1 MSYGSG
7 LRKSLSIIVGQI
19 IMNAKFFMKINMGGL
34 LIFLLAVTSYS
45 NAQNANLLVGTYTQS
60 GSKGIYVFNFDTTTG
75 KAIELSHTD
84 KSNNPEFLTITKDKQ
99 FVYAVNETKEGMVA
113 AYAFKNNKL
122 NLLQLKSVKSAD
134 PCYITLSPDEQ
145 NIFVA
150 NYTGGSITQFHRFA
164 DGLISNAQQFIQHTG
179 KSINTSRQEK
189 AHVHG
194 AFFSPNGDFLLTPD
208 LGMDQVKIYP
218 YNNSNSVPLNIADVK
233 TINSK
238 PGAGPRHIAFS
249 KNGRY
254 LYVIEE
260 LSGSISVYQFNKG
273 NTTFIQ
279 TVYTHDSDFKGMPG
293 SADIHVS
300 PDGNYLY
307 ASNRG
312 EENNIAKFP
321 ILANGELDQQ
331 KMKLFSTMGKKP
343 RNFTISNDGN
353 WLLVANQ
360 DTDNIVIYKINKVTG
375 DLLNTGNSIRVP
387 MPVCLVMF

>member
-1 MSYGSG
+1 M
-7 LRKSLSIIVGQI
+7 LNTKL
-19 IMNAKFFMKINMGGL
+19 FMKINIGGL
-34 LIFLLAVTSYS
+34 LICLLTLADHS

-84 KSNNPEFLTITKDKQ
+84 SSNNPEYLTITKDKQ
-99 FVYAVNETKEGMVA
+99 FVYAVNETKDGMVA
-113 AYAFKNNKL
+113 AYSFKNNKL

-134 PCYITLSPDEQ
+134 PCYITLSPDEH

-164 DGLISNAQQFIQHTG
+164 DGLISNAQQFIQHDG
-179 KSINTSRQEK
+179 KSINASRQEK

-194 AFFSPNGDFLLTPD
+194 AFFSPNGDYLLTPD
-208 LGMDQVKIYP
+208 LGMDQVNIYP
-218 YNNSNSVPLNIADVK
+218 YNANNSVPLNIENAK

-249 KNGRY
+249 KNGLY
-254 LYVIEE
+254 LYIIEE

-273 NTTFIQ
+273 KTTFMQ
-279 TVYTHDSDFKGMPG
+279 TVYTHGDNFKGTPG

-300 PDGNYLY
+300 PDGKYLY

-312 EENNIAKFP
+312 EENNIAKFS
-321 ILANGELDQQ
+321 ILANGKLDQQ
-331 KMKLFSTMGKKP
+331 KMKLFSTLGKKP

-360 DTDNIVIYKINKVTG
+360 DTDNIIIYRINKDTG
-375 DLLNTGNSIRVP
+375 DLINTGNSIQVP

>member
-1 MSYGSG
+1 
-7 LRKSLSIIVGQI
+7 
-19 IMNAKFFMKINMGGL
+19 MKINFWSL
-34 LIFLLAVTSYS
+34 LVCLLATSFHS

-60 GSKGIYVFNFDTTTG
+60 SSKGIYVFNFDTATG

-84 KSNNPEFLTITKDKQ
+84 SSNNPEYLTITKDKQ
-99 FVYAVNETKEGMVA
+99 FVYAVNEIKDGMVA
-113 AYAFKNNKL
+113 AYSFKNNKL

-134 PCYITLSPDEQ
+134 PCYITLSPDEH

-150 NYTGGSITQFHRFA
+150 NYAGGSITQFHRFA
-164 DGLISNAQQFIQHTG
+164 DGLISNAQQFIQHDG
-179 KSINTSRQEK
+179 KSKNPTRQDK

-194 AFFSPNGDFLLTPD
+194 AFFSPQGDYLLTPD
-208 LGMDQVKIYP
+208 LGMDQVNIYP
-218 YNNSNSVPLNIADVK
+218 YSANNSVPLNIENAK

-249 KNGRY
+249 KNGHY

-260 LSGSISVYQFNKG
+260 LSGSISVYQFEKG
-273 NTTFIQ
+273 KTTFIQ
-279 TVYTHDSDFKGMPG
+279 TVYTHQPDFKGTPG

-300 PDGNYLY
+300 PDGKYLY

-312 EENNIAKFP
+312 EENNIAKFS
-321 ILANGELDQQ
+321 ILANGKLDQS
-331 KMKLFSTMGKKP
+331 KMKLFSTLGKKP

-360 DTDNIVIYKINKVTG
+360 DTDNIIIYKINKETG
-375 DLLNTGNSIRVP
+375 DLINTGNSIRVP

>member
-1 MSYGSG
+1 MM
-7 LRKSLSIIVGQI
+7 K
-19 IMNAKFFMKINMGGL
+19 AKIFMKINFLGFLVCL
-34 LIFLLAVTSYS
+34 LVSTFNS
-45 NAQNANLLVGTYTQS
+45 NAQNANLLVGTYTTS
-60 GSKGIYVFNFDTTTG
+60 GSKGIYVFNFDTATG

-84 KSNNPEFLTITKDKQ
+84 SSNNPEYLTITKDKQ
-99 FVYAVNETKEGMVA
+99 FVYAVNEIKDGMVA
-113 AYAFKNNKL
+113 AYSFKNNKL

-134 PCYITLSPDEQ
+134 PCYITLSPDEH

-179 KSINTSRQEK
+179 KSINPSRQEK

-194 AFFSPNGDFLLTPD
+194 AFFSPNGDYLLTPD
-208 LGMDQVKIYP
+208 LGMDQVNIYP
-218 YNNSNSVPLNIADVK
+218 YSANNSVPLNVENAK

-260 LSGSISVYQFNKG
+260 LSGSISVYQFDKG
-273 NTTFIQ
+273 KTTFIQ
-279 TVYTHDSDFKGMPG
+279 TVYTHSDNFKGTPG

-300 PDGNYLY
+300 PDGKFVY

-312 EENNIAKFP
+312 EENNIAIFP
-321 ILANGELDQQ
+321 ILTNGKLDQK
-331 KMKLFSTMGKKP
+331 KMKLFSTLGKKP
-343 RNFTISNDGN
+343 RNFTISGDGN

-360 DTDNIVIYKINKVTG
+360 DTDNIIIYKINKDTG
-375 DLLNTGNSIRVP
+375 DLINTGNSIQVP

>member
-1 MSYGSG
+1 MFKTK
-7 LRKSLSIIVGQI
+7 L
-19 IMNAKFFMKINMGGL
+19 FMKINFGGL
-34 LIFLLAVTSYS
+34 LVCLLTSSFQS

-60 GSKGIYVFNFDTTTG
+60 DSKGIYVFNFDTATG

-84 KSNNPEFLTITKDKQ
+84 SSNNPEYLTITKDKQ

-113 AYAFKNNKL
+113 AYSFKNNKL

-134 PCYITLSPDEQ
+134 PCYITLSPDEH

-164 DGLISNAQQFIQHTG
+164 DGLISNAQQFIQHNG
-179 KSINTSRQEK
+179 KSVNLSRQEK

-194 AFFSPNGDFLLTPD
+194 AFFSPKGDYLLTPD
-208 LGMDQVKIYP
+208 LGKDQVNIYP
-218 YNNSNSVPLNIADVK
+218 YNANNSVPLNIENAK

-260 LSGSISVYQFNKG
+260 LSGSISVYQFDKG
-273 NTTFIQ
+273 ITTFMQ
-279 TVYTHDSDFKGMPG
+279 TVYTHQPDYNGTPG

-300 PDGNYLY
+300 PDGKYLY

-312 EENNIAKFP
+312 DENNIAKFE
-321 ILANGELDQQ
+321 ILANGKLDQQ
-331 KMKLFSTMGKKP
+331 KMKLFSTLGKKP
-343 RNFTISNDGN
+343 RNFTISPDGN

-360 DTDNIVIYKINKVTG
+360 DTDNIIIYKINKDTG
-375 DLLNTGNSIRVP
+375 DLINTGNSIRVP

>member
-1 MSYGSG
+1 MKAVFLKKVKLMG
-7 LRKSLSIIVGQI
+7 LFTCLFATTI
-19 IMNAKFFMKINMGGL
+19 
-34 LIFLLAVTSYS
+34 TS
-45 NAQNANLLVGTYTQS
+45 NAQNANLLIGTYTQS
-60 GSKGIYVFNFDTTTG
+60 NSKGIYVFNFDTATG
-75 KAIELSHTD
+75 KALELSHTD
-84 KSNNPEFLTITKDKQ
+84 SSNNPEYLTITKDKQ
-99 FVYAVNETKEGMVA
+99 FVYAVNETKDGMVA
-113 AYAFKNNKL
+113 AYSFKNNML

-134 PCYITLSPDEQ
+134 PCYITLSPDEH

-164 DGLISNAQQFIQHTG
+164 DGLISNAQQFIQHEG
-179 KSINTSRQEK
+179 KSINPTRQEK

-194 AFFSPNGDFLLTPD
+194 AFFSPNGDYLLTPD
-208 LGMDQVKIYP
+208 LGMDQVTIYP
-218 YNNSNSVPLNIADVK
+218 YNSNNSVPLNIANAK

-260 LSGSISVYQFNKG
+260 LSGSISVYKFDKG
-273 NTTFIQ
+273 ITTFIQ
-279 TVYTHDSDFKGMPG
+279 TVYTHQPDFKGTPG
-293 SADIHVS
+293 SADIHIS

-321 ILANGELDQQ
+321 ILTNGKLDQS
-331 KMKLFSTMGKKP
+331 KMKLFSTLGKKP

-360 DTDNIVIYKINKVTG
+360 DTDNIIIYKINKVTG
-375 DLLNTGNSIRVP
+375 DLINTGNTIKVP

>member
-1 MSYGSG
+1 MKAVFLKKVKLMG
-7 LRKSLSIIVGQI
+7 LFTCL
-19 IMNAKFFMKINMGGL
+19 F
-34 LIFLLAVTSYS
+34 VTTITS

-60 GSKGIYVFNFDTTTG
+60 NSKGIYVFNFDTATG

-84 KSNNPEFLTITKDKQ
+84 SSNNPEYLTITKDKQ
-99 FVYAVNETKEGMVA
+99 FVYAVNEIKDGMVA
-113 AYAFKNNKL
+113 AYSFKNNKL

-134 PCYITLSPDEQ
+134 PCYITLSPDEH

-179 KSINTSRQEK
+179 KSINPSRQEK

-194 AFFSPNGDFLLTPD
+194 AFFSPKGDYLLTPD
-208 LGMDQVKIYP
+208 LGMDQVNIYP
-218 YNNSNSVPLNIADVK
+218 YNANNSLPLNIENEK

-260 LSGSISVYQFNKG
+260 LSGSISVYKFDKG
-273 NTTFIQ
+273 ITTFIQ
-279 TVYTHDSDFKGMPG
+279 TVYTHDSNLKDTPG

-312 EENNIAKFP
+312 SENNIAKFP
-321 ILANGELDQQ
+321 ILANGKLDQS
-331 KMKLFSTMGKKP
+331 KMKLFSTLGKKP
-343 RNFTISNDGN
+343 RNFTLSNDGN

-360 DTDNIVIYKINKVTG
+360 DTDNIIIYKINKVTG
-375 DLLNTGNSIRVP
+375 DLINTGNSIRVP

>member
-7 LRKSLSIIVGQI
+7 LCKNLSIIVGLI
-19 IMNAKFFMKINMGGL
+19 IMNTKFFMKINMGGL

-84 KSNNPEFLTITKDKQ
+84 NSNNPEFLTITKDKQ
-99 FVYAVNETKEGMVA
+99 YVYAVNETKEGMLA
-113 AYAFKNNKL
+113 AYALKNNKL

-194 AFFSPNGDFLLTPD
+194 AFFRL
-208 LGMDQVKIYP
+208 M
-218 YNNSNSVPLNIADVK
+218 
-233 TINSK
+233 
-238 PGAGPRHIAFS
+238 
-249 KNGRY
+249 
-254 LYVIEE
+254 VIF
-260 LSGSISVYQFNKG
+260 Y
-273 NTTFIQ
+273 
-279 TVYTHDSDFKGMPG
+279 
-293 SADIHVS
+293 
-300 PDGNYLY
+300 
-307 ASNRG
+307 
-312 EENNIAKFP
+312 
-321 ILANGELDQQ
+321 
-331 KMKLFSTMGKKP
+331 
-343 RNFTISNDGN
+343 
-353 WLLVANQ
+353 
-360 DTDNIVIYKINKVTG
+360 
-375 DLLNTGNSIRVP
+375 
-387 MPVCLVMF
+387 

>member
-1 MSYGSG
+1 MQIKIFVMLVCLFATS
-7 LRKSLSIIVGQI
+7 LKS
-19 IMNAKFFMKINMGGL
+19 K
-34 LIFLLAVTSYS
+34 
-45 NAQNANLLVGTYTQS
+45 AQFGNLLVGTYTQS

-75 KAIELSHTD
+75 KATELSHTNS
-84 KSNNPEFLTITKDKQ
+84 SNNPEYLTITKDKQ
-99 FVYAVNETKEGMVA
+99 FVYAVNEMKDGMIA
-113 AYAFKNNKL
+113 AYSFKNNKL
-122 NLLQLKSVKSAD
+122 DLLQLKSVKSAD
-134 PCYITLSPDEQ
+134 PCYITLSPDEH

-179 KSINTSRQEK
+179 KSINIARQEK

-208 LGMDQVKIYP
+208 LGMDQVKIYS
-218 YNNSNSVPLNIADVK
+218 YNSINSTPLNIANAK

-249 KNGRY
+249 KNGKY

-260 LSGSISVYQFNKG
+260 LSGSISVYLFDNG
-273 NTTFIQ
+273 NTRFMQ
-279 TVYTHDSDFKGMPG
+279 TVYTHEPDFKGSPG

-321 ILANGELDQQ
+321 ILTNGKLDQS
-331 KMKLFSTMGKKP
+331 KMKLFSTLGKKP

-360 DTDNIVIYKINKVTG
+360 DTDNIIIYKINKATG
-375 DLLNTGNSIRVP
+375 DLINTGNSIRVP
-387 MPVCLVMF
+387 MPVCLVLF